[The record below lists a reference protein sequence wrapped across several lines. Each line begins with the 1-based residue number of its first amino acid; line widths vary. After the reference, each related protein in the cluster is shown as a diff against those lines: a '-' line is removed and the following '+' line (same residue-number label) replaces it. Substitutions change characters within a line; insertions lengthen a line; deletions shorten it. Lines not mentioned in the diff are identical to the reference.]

1 MLNLIIVV
9 AVVLIIAVAFTAY
22 RVTAL
27 VDVVKK
33 DKKQEGEGLEVPTK
47 SNTWQAILGMLFLVF
62 GVAGFF
68 YFSITEADV
77 YNLPIASE
85 HGVIVEDLFAITLY
99 ITVFVFVVTQI
110 FLFGFGWKYR
120 YKKTNTATYYPHN
133 NKLELIWTIV
143 PAIVLAVLIISGLK
157 QWNKITGPAPEGS
170 EVVEVMGYQYAWAF
184 RYPGKDKQ
192 LGDYDFKMIDA
203 INAVG
208 IDLGDQNA
216 HDDFMATQ
224 LVIPKGKPVHLQ
236 IRGRDVIHSV
246 YNPHFRL
253 QMNAVPGMPTRFWFV
268 PSKSTAE
275 MREITGNPEF
285 NYELVCNKICG
296 KGHYS
301 MKGIITVLE
310 QDEYD
315 SWYKESQENT
325 FLKQNPTYISK
336 VPENLKEAAKIA
348 SGIENISEKQK
359 VTAAFSSSK

>member
-9 AVVLIIAVAFTAY
+9 ALVLIVAVAFTAY

-33 DKKQEGEGLEVPTK
+33 DKKQEGEGVEVPK
-47 SNTWQAILGMLFLVF
+47 SNTWQAILGILFLVF
-62 GVAGFF
+62 GIGGFF

-85 HGVIVEDLFAITLY
+85 HGVVVEDLFAITLY
-99 ITVFVFVVTQI
+99 ITVFVFVLTQI

-120 YKKTNTATYYPHN
+120 YKKENKATYYPHN

-157 QWNKITGPAPEGS
+157 EWNEITGPAPEES
-170 EVVEVMGYQYAWAF
+170 EVIEVMGYQYAWAF
-184 RYPGKDKQ
+184 RYPGKEKG
-192 LGDYDFKMIDA
+192 LGKSDFRMIDA

-208 IDLGDQNA
+208 INLGDQNA

-236 IRGRDVIHSV
+236 IRGLDVIHSV

-268 PSKSTAE
+268 PTLSTAE
-275 MREITGNPEF
+275 MRDKTGNPEF

-310 QDEYD
+310 EDEYE

-325 FLKQNPTYISK
+325 FLKQNPSYISK
-336 VPENLKEAAKIA
+336 VPDGLKEAAKIA
-348 SGIENISEKQK
+348 SGIENNTETQK
-359 VTAAFSSSK
+359 VTIALSSAK